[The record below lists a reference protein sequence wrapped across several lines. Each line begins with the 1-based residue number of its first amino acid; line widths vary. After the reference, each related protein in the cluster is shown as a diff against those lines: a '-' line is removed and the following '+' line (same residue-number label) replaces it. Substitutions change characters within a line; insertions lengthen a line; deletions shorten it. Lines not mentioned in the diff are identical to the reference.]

1 MNADQIVNL
10 VVAVLTGLAACIPL
24 AVKLVQYVQK
34 ATQEKN
40 WGTLLGL
47 VVDLMEEAEIK
58 FADGATRKEWVM
70 AMVQTSAEYINYPL
84 DTEALSELIDA
95 LCDMTKVVN
104 PPVEEIPTEGST
116 EVEAEEEVETGDAE
130 GGAED
135 GDGTGAAE

>member
-1 MNADQIVNL
+1 MNTDQIVNL
-10 VVAVLTGLAACIPL
+10 VVAVLTGLAACIPM
-24 AVKLVQYVQK
+24 AVKLVQYVQQ

-40 WGTLLGL
+40 WGALLGL
-47 VVDLMEEAEIK
+47 VVDLMEEAEVK

-104 PPVEEIPTEGST
+104 PPADEEQPEGDTEQPAIESHDT
-116 EVEAEEEVETGDAE
+116 EEQE
-130 GGAED
+130 GGDSNDA
-135 GDGTGAAE
+135 G

>member
-1 MNADQIVNL
+1 MNTDQIVNL

-40 WGTLLGL
+40 WGALLGL
-47 VVDLMEEAEIK
+47 VVDLMEEAEVK

-104 PPVEEIPTEGST
+104 PPEDEEQSEGDTEQPAIESHDT
-116 EVEAEEEVETGDAE
+116 EEQE
-130 GGAED
+130 GGDSNDA
-135 GDGTGAAE
+135 G

>member
-1 MNADQIVNL
+1 MNTDQIVNL

-40 WGTLLGL
+40 WGALLGL
-47 VVDLMEEAEIK
+47 VVDLMEEAEVK

-84 DTEALSELIDA
+84 DTESLSELIDS
-95 LCDMTKVVN
+95 LCDMTKIVN
-104 PPVEEIPTEGST
+104 PPTVEEPTEDITPSPD
-116 EVEAEEEVETGDAE
+116 EETSDSGKSEEGDKE
-130 GGAED
+130 
-135 GDGTGAAE
+135 